1 MVNSIYLVFVG
12 LAISMLGACDAQENI
27 DLEAE
32 VKFLLALDVAWS
44 EAELEQQIRY
54 LADDAIYLA
63 EGMPQVIGR
72 EAIAEIWRQEAQL
85 PGFSI
90 KWNPDGAVVS
100 ASGDLGYTYGPN
112 KATLNDATGSVTTSN
127 GKYVTIWRK
136 QPDQTWKVVVDIW
149 NSDGVPDL

>member
-1 MVNSIYLVFVG
+1 
-12 LAISMLGACDAQENI
+12 MLEACDVQQNV
-27 DLEAE
+27 EAE
-32 VKFLLALDVAWS
+32 VEDLLALDVAWS
-44 EAELEQQIRY
+44 EAELEEQITF

-72 EAIAEIWRQEAQL
+72 EAIADIWREVARL

-112 KATLNDATGSVTTSN
+112 KTTLNDAMGAITTSK
-127 GKYVTIWRK
+127 GKYVTIWRR
-136 QPDQTWKVVVDIW
+136 QLDQSWKVVVDIW
-149 NSDGVPDL
+149 NSDDLPDL